1 MSVQEAQ
8 LVTVRQFCERFTYPS
23 ESAMRAIIL
32 DSSINVFD
40 KAIFRVGRRVLV
52 NVPTFFQIIQEKN
65 GGKQL

>member
-32 DSSINVFD
+32 DSSINGFY